1 MKTLE
6 TLTVEQLLDF
16 REFLG
21 DLHYEITREA
31 FDKIVEA
38 EIDNGFKTIFYGSF
52 FEPEWAWSKFAITE
66 ILNYQLG
73 FFYIALEKISA
84 YEITYEIRV
93 LGNKEE
99 ALEKLKQAVETLKE
113 LVEDRVKIYK

>member
-6 TLTVEQLLDF
+6 TLTIEQLLDF

-31 FDKIVEA
+31 FDEVIEV
-38 EIDNGFKTIFYGSF
+38 EIDNSFKTIFYGSF

-66 ILNYQLG
+66 ILNYQFG
-73 FFYIALEKISA
+73 FFYIDLEKISA

-99 ALEKLKQAVETLKE
+99 ALKHLKETIEKLKE